1 MIRKIKVIKN
11 HGYESQSMLWKQ
23 FRNKLRCIISMLM
36 CRIVQL
42 TNFNSLRSKICVSL
56 SSAVRDCFTDIC
68 DILRLWRDNSTGL
81 LWQLRCQNLGLI
93 TTYKFQRVTS
103 CDLQVIRLCT
113 SFLKFKSHNKC
124 RLVIKGRQGFTL
136 LEIMVALVLIAIVIV
151 SVIQLSSA
159 NLRNLATT
167 NDQIDALIYAN
178 SKMREIL
185 DLDKIEDKSWNE
197 TDDNGYS
204 YEITI
209 VENWKERTDSL
220 AVKMEEITLATS
232 WVTGNKKKQIV
243 LKTAKMV
250 SKLDTINNANNPS
263 TSSF

>member
-1 MIRKIKVIKN
+1 MK
-11 HGYESQSMLWKQ
+11 
-23 FRNKLRCIISMLM
+23 
-36 CRIVQL
+36 
-42 TNFNSLRSKICVSL
+42 
-56 SSAVRDCFTDIC
+56 
-68 DILRLWRDNSTGL
+68 
-81 LWQLRCQNLGLI
+81 
-93 TTYKFQRVTS
+93 
-103 CDLQVIRLCT
+103 
-113 SFLKFKSHNKC
+113 NKC

-209 VENWKERTDSL
+209 VENLKERTDSL
-220 AVKMEEITLATS
+220 AVKMEEITLVTS
-232 WVTGNKKKQIV
+232 WIAGNKKKQIV

-250 SKLDTINNANNPS
+250 SKSDTINNANNPS

>member
-1 MIRKIKVIKN
+1 MKN
-11 HGYESQSMLWKQ
+11 
-23 FRNKLRCIISMLM
+23 R
-36 CRIVQL
+36 
-42 TNFNSLRSKICVSL
+42 
-56 SSAVRDCFTDIC
+56 
-68 DILRLWRDNSTGL
+68 
-81 LWQLRCQNLGLI
+81 
-93 TTYKFQRVTS
+93 
-103 CDLQVIRLCT
+103 
-113 SFLKFKSHNKC
+113 C
-124 RLVIKGRQGFTL
+124 RLVIKGKQGFTL

-178 SKMREIL
+178 SKMRVIL

-209 VENWKERTDSL
+209 AESLKERTDSL
-220 AVKMEEITLATS
+220 AIKMEEITLVTS

-243 LKTAKMV
+243 LKTAKIV
-250 SKLDTINNANNPS
+250 SKTDTLKSASKPAQSI
-263 TSSF
+263 F

>member
-1 MIRKIKVIKN
+1 MIRKMK
-11 HGYESQSMLWKQ
+11 
-23 FRNKLRCIISMLM
+23 
-36 CRIVQL
+36 
-42 TNFNSLRSKICVSL
+42 
-56 SSAVRDCFTDIC
+56 
-68 DILRLWRDNSTGL
+68 
-81 LWQLRCQNLGLI
+81 
-93 TTYKFQRVTS
+93 
-103 CDLQVIRLCT
+103 
-113 SFLKFKSHNKC
+113 NKC

-209 VENWKERTDSL
+209 VENLKERTDSL
-220 AVKMEEITLATS
+220 AVKMEEITLVTS
-232 WVTGNKKKQIV
+232 WIAGNKKKQIV

-250 SKLDTINNANNPS
+250 SKSDTINNANNPS